1 MKNRFTFKV
10 ELLLCFVIWC
20 SLSSSISVLLRLH
33 SVVQLPVNPRTNGIG
48 PQVRV
53 TGLPKKGRW
62 NGKNV
67 EPEKK
72 IEKKKKKVKML
83 TSMLSIMWHFT
94 DENEPTYSDISLGSF
109 LPVV

>member
-72 IEKKKKKVKML
+72 IEKKKKGKNVDLDAIDHVTFYRWK
-83 TSMLSIMWHFT
+83 WT
-94 DENEPTYSDISLGSF
+94 DLLWYIIG
-109 LPVV
+109 